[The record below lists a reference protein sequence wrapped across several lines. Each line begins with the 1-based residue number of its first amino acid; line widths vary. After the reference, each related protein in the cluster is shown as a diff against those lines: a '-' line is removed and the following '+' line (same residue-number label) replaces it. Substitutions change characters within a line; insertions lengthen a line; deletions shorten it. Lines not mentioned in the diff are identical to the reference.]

1 MPSRGTLTEFRGE
14 NLIKFNKAMYK
25 VLHMGWGNPKHEYQ
39 VDGKWTDSRPTKDL
53 VVLVD
58 EEMNIS

>member
-1 MPSRGTLTEFRGE
+1 M
-14 NLIKFNKAMYK
+14 KFNKAMYK

-39 VDGKWTDSRPTKDL
+39 LDSKWTDSRPTKDL